1 LPKSGLRALA
11 FICWGVVKWQDT
23 GFWFLHSEV
32 RILPPQPT
40 LPNRSGVQK
49 VTTKKYNFCIFA
61 GNSNPDLADNI
72 GEYLDMPLCGA
83 VVKRFSDGEIQI
95 EINENVRT
103 KDVFILQ
110 STCDPVNDNLVELL
124 LMVDA
129 LKRASA
135 RRITAVIPY
144 YGYARQDKK
153 VAPRVPI
160 SAKLVADL
168 LTTAGATRVITMDL
182 HAGQIQGFFNIPVDN
197 LYAAP
202 VLLDYIKANF
212 SNEGLVIVSP
222 DAGGVERARAFAKR
236 LNAGLAIIDKR
247 RSAPNQAKAMAVI
260 GDVKDKTVIIQDD
273 MIDTAG
279 TLTEAVNAI
288 VERGAREVHACCAH
302 PVLSGPALERINSSP
317 ITSIVC
323 TDSIPLNAKA
333 ATCNKIKVL
342 SISSLVGEAIIRSY
356 TGDSVTSLFV

>member
-1 LPKSGLRALA
+1 MSAVGLEVPA
-11 FICWGVVKWQDT
+11 FFCWGVVKRQDT

-32 RILPPQPT
+32 RILPPQP
-40 LPNRSGVQK
+40 LLSNRSRAQK
-49 VTTKKYNFCIFA
+49 VTPKKQPFCIFT
-61 GNSNPDLADNI
+61 GNSNPDLACKI
-72 GEYLDMPLCGA
+72 GEYLKQPLCGA
-83 VVKRFSDGEIQI
+83 IVKRFSDGEIQI
-95 EINENVRT
+95 EIDENVRT
-103 KDVFILQ
+103 KDVFVVQ

-124 LMVDA
+124 LMIDA

-135 RRITAVIPY
+135 RRITAVLPY

-202 VLLDYIKANF
+202 VLLEYIKSNF
-212 SNEGLVIVSP
+212 SEDLVIVSP

-236 LNAGLAIIDKR
+236 LNAGLAIVDKR
-247 RSAPNQAKAMAVI
+247 RSAPNKAKAMALI
-260 GDVKDKTVIIQDD
+260 GDVKDKIVIIQDD

-302 PVLSGPALERINSSP
+302 PVLSGPAVDRINESP

-323 TDSIPLNAKA
+323 TDSIPLNKKA
-333 ATCNKIKVL
+333 ATCKKIKVL